1 MYLRVELTP
10 QCGLRLPVSQHP
22 IQPPLPLL
30 LKEDP
35 PSSPSPFLLFLLLR
49 LVLFHFHLLLLD
61 VAPFPSH
68 TISMDQDSFPWAHPL
83 PITSHS
89 QRSARLQLLS
99 FDHTPHHRLT
109 LEPGLYKLF
118 HPAIPDGRTQKTWK
132 RWETSNIWPKTLST
146 YDSKYYIFK
155 NQNTLIVHNMT
166 ENTLFYGFH
175 GDGWKNLNIC
185 TWRTW
190 SWVSSKW
197 ENIQPWIW
205 FHSNVLHFFQVCPE
219 QLSLD
224 QWILS

>member
-146 YDSKYYIFK
+146 YDSKHYIFK

-197 ENIQPWIW
+197 ENIQQNIEPWIW
-205 FHSNVLHFFQVCPE
+205 QT
-219 QLSLD
+219 
-224 QWILS
+224 